1 MKKQL
6 FKKIALTSVLLTAVV
21 ACQDDNNEAPALNT
35 AINFTTTSSV
45 PPLAVAKE
53 GFENLQITSLLSS
66 PDVLAQSPGFIY
78 EGHNLTGL
86 DS

>member
-35 AINFTTTSSV
+35 AN
-45 PPLAVAKE
+45 
-53 GFENLQITSLLSS
+53 
-66 PDVLAQSPGFIY
+66 
-78 EGHNLTGL
+78 
-86 DS
+86 